1 MKNNIAKYLFLLCTI
16 LLASSAS
23 RGMSMDQTIDPK
35 PDDNFTE
42 ARFRLWLP
50 ERVEQVRG
58 LFVLVPRSQ
67 GDGLNQVDEPRWQ
80 QLATKWNFGLLGC
93 TLRDKEGAYYIASKG
108 TGRALLEALA
118 KLAVQSKHPELK
130 DAPIALWGH
139 SAGGQ
144 FGYNFTAW
152 APERVI
158 AFVATKGGY
167 YDSLTDSRSRSV
179 PALFFLGEKDESV
192 RVQRITE
199 VFQTNRRQGAVWCL
213 AVEPNEGHG
222 IGKTLD
228 LALAFLDAVVPMR
241 LPADGSRAASLR
253 SVDQVPAWL
262 GNLSSYEIASTASY
276 SQPANEAAWLPDEVM
291 AQKWKDFVAPKGLA
305 KATAEPASPAAAQ
318 KITPTLIVAILLV
331 AGLVILTARKPLRRL
346 LPKRPSAS

>member
-1 MKNNIAKYLFLLCTI
+1 MKNKCLLLLCA
-16 LLASSAS
+16 LFLASSAS
-23 RGMSMDQTIDPK
+23 RGATMDQAIEPK

-50 ERVEQVRG
+50 EKVQQVRG
-58 LFVLVPRSQ
+58 VFVLVPWYQR
-67 GDGLNQVDEPRWQ
+67 DGLNQVDEPRWQ

-93 TLRDKEGAYYIASKG
+93 TLRGKEEAYYLADKG

-118 KLAVQSKHPELK
+118 KLAVQAKHPELK

-144 FGYNFTAW
+144 FSYNFTAW

-167 YDSLTDSRSRSV
+167 YHAATDARSRSV
-179 PALFFLGEKDESV
+179 PALFFIGEKDENV
-192 RVQRITE
+192 RVQSITE

-228 LALAFLDAVVPMR
+228 LALAFFDAVVPLR
-241 LPADGSRAASLR
+241 LPANGSHTASLR
-253 SVDQVPAWL
+253 SVDQIPAWL
-262 GNLSSYEIASTASY
+262 GNLSSYEIASAASY
-276 SQPANEAAWLPDEVM
+276 SQPVNEAAWLPDEVM
-291 AQKWKDFVAPKGLA
+291 AQKWKDFVERKDLVKGTA
-305 KATAEPASPAAAQ
+305 STAATQ
-318 KITPTLIVAILLV
+318 KITPTVMVAILLV
-331 AGLVILTARKPLRRL
+331 AGLIILTVRKPLRRL